1 MAVDIKRQ
9 VEALHPHYKYNPR
22 KSSEIRRRAKGN
34 NGVYNV
40 ESASSETAQNSITA
54 QDSNISIAL
63 ASLPTP
69 PLDFDTA
76 SIGSLASPPSEM

>member
-9 VEALHPHYKYNPR
+9 VEALHPTYKYKPR

-34 NGVYNV
+34 NGIYNV
-40 ESASSETAQNSITA
+40 EKVSTENAGTSVAM
-54 QDSNISIAL
+54 

-69 PLDFDTA
+69 PLDFETA
-76 SIGSLASPPSEM
+76 SIGSLASPPSDM